1 MKVLD
6 YNKLIPVSYNN
17 KMKTSNINIVLMRI
31 IVFIIIFTVYTML
44 FSQNEVIHKYSD
56 ENVKKDFNILLK
68 CYQNMDYIKYMNYK
82 KEDKTIKFYYKY
94 FNIGNFALTYDE
106 VQHPSYENKKKY
118 NYMKNRLTKYQPCLY
133 IMKSMELSYLK
144 YDIFDK
150 Y

>member
-6 YNKLIPVSYNN
+6 YDKLISVSYNN
-17 KMKTSNINIVLMRI
+17 KMKTSNINIVLIRI
-31 IVFIIIFTVYTML
+31 MVFIIIFTVYTML

-68 CYQNMDYIKYMNYK
+68 CYQNMKYIDYMNYK
-82 KEDKTIKFYYKY
+82 KEDKTIKFYYNY

-106 VQHPSYENKKKY
+106 LKHPTYKYKKKH
-118 NYMKNRLTKYQPCLY
+118 KDRLTKYQPCLY
-133 IMKSMELSYLK
+133 IMKSMELSYLNN
-144 YDIFDK
+144 DIFDK